1 MDDFKATL
9 KRMHKLA
16 STWVVFIASALA
28 AFWLQMSPDDQAVL
42 LDVFP
47 ALKLIAPGIGFAAFV
62 VARGWPQSPKE

>member
-28 AFWLQMSPDDQAVL
+28 AFWLQMSPAEQLAVL
-42 LDVFP
+42 EVFP
-47 ALKLIAPGIGFAAFV
+47 ALKLVGPGIGFAAFV
-62 VARGWPQSPKE
+62 VARGWPQSPRE